1 MRSVIVASRAP
12 RPGFTLIEL
21 LVVISIIAA
30 LISLLLPAV
39 MKAREASSRVT
50 CMNNLRQIGYACKMH
65 EMQHGYFPTAGTLD
79 YAAPC
84 YPTSDSAG
92 KIPLT
97 PVTGWQED
105 AGWASQ
111 LLPHLDQENVWSG
124 AAGGGGSLGATSQAR
139 MQNVLAIPFKEFI
152 CPSRRN
158 VSTYTYKNAG
168 TFPSTSGVALKSSP
182 PYVPSYNNTIGY
194 TVSPLDY
201 AGCNGNSV
209 PVAVSNTSP
218 TLYTI
223 ANNGMIRSQV
233 TLNSAQTAL
242 VVSKNIV
249 QLKDIT
255 DGPGYT
261 LMIGEKALSSS
272 LQGQATFED
281 DMGYAAAF
289 SQQNFNAI
297 RFTDSSKLPLRDRDL
312 LKIGVSGGA
321 FGSAHPG
328 TWNAL
333 FADGAVHQLSYTIDA
348 TVYQAIGTI
357 AGNEGVS
364 DADVDF

>member
-1 MRSVIVASRAP
+1 M
-12 RPGFTLIEL
+12 GFTLIEL

-39 MKAREASSRVT
+39 MKAREASNRIQ
-50 CMNNLRQIGYACKMH
+50 CMNNLRQIGYACTMH
-65 EMQHGYFPTAGTLD
+65 HMQHGYFPTAGTQD
-79 YAAPC
+79 YSAPC

-97 PVTGWQED
+97 PITGWQED
-105 AGWASQ
+105 AGWAFQ
-111 LLPHLDQENVWSG
+111 LLPHLDQENVWGG
-124 AAGGGGSLGATSQAR
+124 AASGGGSQGATSQAR
-139 MQNVLAIPFKEFI
+139 MQNVLAVPFKEFI

-158 VSTYTYKNAG
+158 VATYTYKNAN
-168 TFPSTSGVALKSSP
+168 FPSTSAVALKSSP
-182 PYVPSYNNTIGY
+182 PYPPSYSQNISY

-201 AGCNGNSV
+201 AGCNGNAV
-209 PVAVSNTSP
+209 PSAVSSTTP
-218 TLYTI
+218 TLYAV

-249 QLKDIT
+249 RLKDIT

-261 LMIGEKALSSS
+261 LMIGEKALSPS
-272 LQGQATFED
+272 LQTQATFED

-297 RFTDSSKLPLRDRDL
+297 RFTDSGKLPLRDRDL
-312 LKIGVSGGA
+312 IKIGLSGGA

-333 FADGAVHQLSYTIDA
+333 FADGAVHQLNYTIDA

-357 AGNEGVS
+357 AGGEGVS
-364 DADVDF
+364 DADLDF